1 MESLTGICVPFK
13 FSVVCIFPFC
23 SDVICTVTWHD
34 VTGIGSRVS
43 LSYYNRDIYIFIEPL

>member
-13 FSVVCIFPFC
+13 FSVVCVLPFC